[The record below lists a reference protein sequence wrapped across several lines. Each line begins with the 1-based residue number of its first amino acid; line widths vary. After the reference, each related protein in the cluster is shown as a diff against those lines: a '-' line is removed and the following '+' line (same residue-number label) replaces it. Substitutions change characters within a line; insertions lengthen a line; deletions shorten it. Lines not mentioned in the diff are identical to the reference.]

1 MGWYWEWNGNGV
13 YVVEPLFFFFFLL
26 FLLLGCCLNTMA
38 GGEME
43 YGVGV
48 SRVYVFLSSS
58 EEGVTTIIKTKK

>member
-1 MGWYWEWNGNGV
+1 MGMGCTLWSRC
-13 YVVEPLFFFFFLL
+13 FFFFFLL

-43 YGVGV
+43 YGVGI